1 MNDEM
6 TPKRG
11 IDTAKQSV
19 SADPISPDGATN
31 GRTALHEVALNPD
44 SSAAHAIAELRHDP
58 AAIRHLFES
67 GEYPYKSMMRTAP
80 YEAHM
85 LELQRE
91 LLKAQRWVEKTGQR
105 IIILF
110 EGRDAAG
117 KGGTIKRFMEHMNP
131 RTARVIALQKP
142 TERERTE
149 WYFQRY
155 VAHLPAAGEIVM
167 FDRSWLPSSQGRAG
181 SGFL

>member
-131 RTARVIALQKP
+131 APLVSLLFRNQLNESAPSGISSVMSPIS
-142 TERERTE
+142 
-149 WYFQRY
+149 QR
-155 VAHLPAAGEIVM
+155 L
-167 FDRSWLPSSQGRAG
+167 GR
-181 SGFL
+181 L